1 MFLRKKYEKIKVKD
15 FSNLYLGHKNGKSGR
30 EFILYIANAVKERVV
45 AFLESSDFMSIL
57 TDGSQARKT
66 GIDKDRSLFL
76 PKEMVSFLFIVV
88 FESNKNGRNN
98 LRYFCSNRS

>member
-45 AFLESSDFMSIL
+45 AFLDFIFSISDFMSIL
-57 TDGSQARKT
+57 TDGSQA
-66 GIDKDRSLFL
+66 
-76 PKEMVSFLFIVV
+76 
-88 FESNKNGRNN
+88 
-98 LRYFCSNRS
+98 

>member
-45 AFLESSDFMSIL
+45 AFLDFIFSSSDFMSIL
-57 TDGSQARKT
+57 TDGSQA
-66 GIDKDRSLFL
+66 
-76 PKEMVSFLFIVV
+76 
-88 FESNKNGRNN
+88 
-98 LRYFCSNRS
+98 